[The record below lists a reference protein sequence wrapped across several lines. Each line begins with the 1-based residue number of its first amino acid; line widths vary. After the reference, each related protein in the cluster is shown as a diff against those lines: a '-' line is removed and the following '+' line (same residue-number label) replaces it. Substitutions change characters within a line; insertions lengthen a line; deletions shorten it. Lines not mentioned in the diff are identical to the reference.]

1 MIVMNALSPLT
12 LVVVLSSV
20 ALPHTGPD
28 TVDAVGRW
36 LHARTLQA
44 ASSEP
49 VPAAGCV
56 PAPGV
61 LKMVALAELDAPEA
75 VKEQLRRQIE
85 RSRAGPVRVPDGT
98 IPSPAG
104 LFASL
109 PKTKRSDAVLRQRL
123 PSPPTNLLGTVL
135 GVAEVIGMEPSGA
148 LEGVKSTG
156 LTRFYRLSDVGIVA
170 FNEENFRAPGTLIE
184 VIAEAQNTA
193 VNGSPAQLEMNV
205 DGQGRGSVVL
215 SWAAG
220 DKAYTLTAT
229 GDSDVERKA
238 RVLQDIA
245 AAIND

>member
-1 MIVMNALSPLT
+1 
-12 LVVVLSSV
+12 
-20 ALPHTGPD
+20 
-28 TVDAVGRW
+28 
-36 LHARTLQA
+36 
-44 ASSEP
+44 
-49 VPAAGCV
+49 
-56 PAPGV
+56 
-61 LKMVALAELDAPEA
+61 MVALAELDAPEA
-75 VKEQLRRQIE
+75 VKQQLRTQIE

-205 DGQGRGSVVL
+205 DGQGRGRVVL